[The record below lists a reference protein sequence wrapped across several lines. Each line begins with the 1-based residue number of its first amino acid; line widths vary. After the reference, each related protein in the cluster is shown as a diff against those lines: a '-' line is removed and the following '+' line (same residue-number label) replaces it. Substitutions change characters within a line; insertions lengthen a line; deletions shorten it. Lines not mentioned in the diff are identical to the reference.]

1 MNLLSWRV
9 LRRLV
14 YEPHLMS
21 RNRYPD
27 SFADPVMARMRRRA
41 ARLRSLRAL
50 LQHSPVSAVHLLGTD
65 SAGRVRLRVDLQE
78 GSGQQT
84 SWLSSLDLA
93 VLGEDPELRGLLAAC
108 GGTWEATSLAPES
121 DSWVFTPPTTSG
133 AGR

>member
-41 ARLRSLRAL
+41 ARLRSLRTL
-50 LQHSPVSAVHLLGTD
+50 LHASPASAIQLLGTD

-78 GSGQQT
+78 RTGQQT
-84 SWLSSLDLA
+84 SWLSPLDLA
-93 VLGEDPELRGLLAAC
+93 VLGEDPEVRAVLSAC
-108 GGTWEATSLAPES
+108 GGTWEATALAPEA
-121 DSWVFTPPTTSG
+121 DGWVFSPPGSSSSG
-133 AGR
+133 R